1 MKVKVLFVP
10 CGLLCTACFHE
21 SCSLKME
28 RKAGGKVHPKLNMGL
43 KLIANKY
50 HEGNVKRTLK
60 RKLEVPEIV
69 ERKANE
75 IDRVKVDCFM
85 CVGRVVLHTCCG
97 IALLLAL
104 VVCLP
109 LRVKHH
115 LGLANV
121 HGARDFNLLNGC
133 SFVRQPV

>member
-1 MKVKVLFVP
+1 
-10 CGLLCTACFHE
+10 
-21 SCSLKME
+21 
-28 RKAGGKVHPKLNMGL
+28 MGL

-75 IDRVKVDCFM
+75 IDLVEVDCCM
-85 CVGRVVLHTCCG
+85 CVGRVMLHTCCNVP
-97 IALLLAL
+97 LLLLL

-109 LRVKHH
+109 LHIKHH
-115 LGLANV
+115 LGFANV
-121 HGARDFNLLNGC
+121 HGARDFNFLNDC
-133 SFVRQPV
+133 ANVWHPV